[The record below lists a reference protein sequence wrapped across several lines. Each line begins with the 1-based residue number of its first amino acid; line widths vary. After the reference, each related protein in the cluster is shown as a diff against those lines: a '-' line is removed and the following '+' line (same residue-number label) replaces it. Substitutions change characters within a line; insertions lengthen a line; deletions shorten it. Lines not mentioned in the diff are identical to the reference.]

1 MLYREQTFAPRA
13 FHSELQQ
20 QTNTVNTQKSP
31 PWACDK
37 GCAEACAERFSA
49 LKGRSCK
56 LGSRPRCQP
65 PPWISSSKCT
75 RGVEYQEIIR
85 LPLGRKGWR
94 LLQMD
99 LMTSLFLYLSFLLFD
114 QFWKKAIY
122 THLNPFYQKK
132 TNKQTNKSR
141 CWANTSN
148 LNIWI
153 VLFFKNLSSLL
164 SSSKIKSFDEM

>member
-1 MLYREQTFAPRA
+1 MLYKEQTFAPRA
-13 FHSELQQ
+13 LHSELQQ

-31 PWACDK
+31 PWAC
-37 GCAEACAERFSA
+37 CN
-49 LKGRSCK
+49 
-56 LGSRPRCQP
+56 PRCRRPPPPPPPP